1 MQSPPLGVGDFVLPL
16 ALAVALAAAWVLG
29 RRAFA
34 VSLVLWTLAVAGLAG
49 RRFPSRDHPFAT
61 FTGAWDRLHEGVDRF
76 AAVVLPF
83 DPIAE
88 PGLHALVIAA
98 ACVWLAALAL
108 VWARGRTTASN
119 DRARGVAVRHR
130 VQRVPAP
137 TARAV
142 PRAPRRPRRG
152 HAGRRPASR
161 CGTVVALGAPLV
173 LVALIAGGVP
183 GLARAALLDWR
194 TWGGAG
200 AGSGAAATDVRY
212 AWDQSYDGLHYTGE
226 PVVVLRMHSRD
237 RRTGA

>member
-1 MQSPPLGVGDFVLPL
+1 MLPL

-34 VSLVLWTLAVAGLAG
+34 VSLVLWTLAVAGLVG

-61 FTGAWDRLHEGVDRF
+61 FTGAWDRLHEGVERF

-108 VWARGRTTASN
+108 VWLVAARPLPTIVLAVLPFAIVSSEFPLPRPGLR
-119 DRARGVAVRHR
+119 VALLVGL
-130 VQRVPAP
+130 VVA
-137 TARAV
+137 
-142 PRAPRRPRRG
+142 

-161 CGTVVALGAPLV
+161 CGTRRR
-173 LVALIAGGVP
+173 
-183 GLARAALLDWR
+183 ARQPR
-194 TWGGAG
+194 
-200 AGSGAAATDVRY
+200 SC
-212 AWDQSYDGLHYTGE
+212 S
-226 PVVVLRMHSRD
+226 SR
-237 RRTGA
+237 